1 VVCSRDGLGNDHA
14 SDIKSDTGEERGRGM
29 SALTL
34 LFVLIALVGG
44 LAVLAYGVVL
54 AVRGRRE
61 VAMGRQPSWVRFH
74 VRYYTFALL
83 FIAFDMEMAYMYPWA
98 VVFRSL
104 GWFAY
109 AEIGFFLTVLG
120 LGIVYAWR
128 EGALEWS

>member
-1 VVCSRDGLGNDHA
+1 
-14 SDIKSDTGEERGRGM
+14 M
-29 SALTL
+29 SALEL
-34 LFVLIALVGG
+34 FFVLLALVAG
-44 LAVLAYGVVL
+44 LVVVAYGVVL
-54 AVRGRRE
+54 ARGEIRTTHHRE
-61 VAMGRQPSWVRFH
+61 QPAWPRYH

-98 VVFRSL
+98 VVFRDL
-104 GWFAY
+104 GLFAY

>member
-1 VVCSRDGLGNDHA
+1 VAPL
-14 SDIKSDTGEERGRGM
+14 E
-29 SALTL
+29 LFFL
-34 LFVLIALVGG
+34 L
-44 LAVLAYGVVL
+44 LAVALGLVAAAYGVVL
-54 AVRGRRE
+54 GRRAVRSTDVGE
-61 VAMGRQPSWVRFH
+61 QPAWPRFH

-98 VVFRSL
+98 AVFRGL

-120 LGIVYAWR
+120 VGILYAWR

>member
-1 VVCSRDGLGNDHA
+1 
-14 SDIKSDTGEERGRGM
+14 M

-34 LFVLIALVGG
+34 LFVLLAMTAG
-44 LAVLAYGVVL
+44 LAAAAYAVVL
-54 AVRGRRE
+54 ARRGTRRLGAE
-61 VAMGRQPSWVRFH
+61 VQPSWVRFH

-104 GWFAY
+104 GWFAF

-120 LGIVYAWR
+120 LGILYAWR
-128 EGALEWS
+128 EGALRWA